1 VNVTLLLIAALI
13 DGRVVDWL
21 DDEKQDARY
30 RLIILN
36 GVVVRASYRSSLN
49 E

>member
-1 VNVTLLLIAALI
+1 MTLLFLAALI

-30 RLIILN
+30 RLIIVN

>member
-1 VNVTLLLIAALI
+1 MTLLFLAALI

-30 RLIILN
+30 RLIIVN
-36 GVVVRASYRSSLN
+36 DVVCFLPVFV

>member
-1 VNVTLLLIAALI
+1 MTLLFIAALI

-30 RLIILN
+30 RLIIVN
-36 GVVVRASYRSSLN
+36 GVVVRASYRDLLN

>member
-1 VNVTLLLIAALI
+1 MTLLFLAALI

-30 RLIILN
+30 RLIIVN
-36 GVVVRASYRSSLN
+36 GVVVRASYRYLLN